1 MNIPSSVTS
10 IASWVFSSCSALIS
24 VTIPNTVTYIG
35 ACAFSNCSSL
45 TSAIIPNSVTNIGD
59 MAFSRCSNLA
69 SVNIPS
75 SVTVIGE
82 SAFFECLGL
91 QSVVLPKDLPV
102 IKMKTFYGCQSLKSI
117 TIPSKVEFIYQE
129 VFSGCNALESVTAL
143 PETPPFM
150 YANTFSNY
158 NIPLNVPEASVSQ
171 YQSTS
176 PWSDFTT
183 IMTLSGEEPETP
195 QCATP
200 TIAFKD
206 GKLLFECETEGVE
219 FISHFSTPAGAD
231 NNSSEVLLP
240 TVYTVTVYAKK
251 DGYLNSEVVSKDIN
265 IRGLKGDAN
274 DDGDIT
280 IADAVEIV
288 NTILGNNNASNSRL
302 RNQMKEPK

>member
-1 MNIPSSVTS
+1 MESVS
-10 IASWVFSSCSALIS
+10 LSQDL
-24 VTIPNTVTYIG
+24 TIIRKQ
-35 ACAFSNCSSL
+35 AFNNC
-45 TSAIIPNSVTNIGD
+45 
-59 MAFSRCSNLA
+59 R
-69 SVNIPS
+69 
-75 SVTVIGE
+75 
-82 SAFFECLGL
+82 
-91 QSVVLPKDLPV
+91 
-102 IKMKTFYGCQSLKSI
+102 SLKSI

-129 VFSGCNALESVTAL
+129 VFKGCNALESVTAL

-158 NIPLNVPEASVSQ
+158 NIPLNVPEESVSQ

-176 PWSDFTT
+176 PWSNFTT

-251 DGYLNSEVVSKDIN
+251 DGYLNSEVVSKDID
-265 IRGLKGDAN
+265 IRTLKGDAN
-274 DDGDIT
+274 DDGEIT
-280 IADAVEIV
+280 ISDAVEIV
-288 NTILGNNNASNSRL
+288 NIILGNNDASNSRL